1 MSLTVRP
8 LADEDLPAAWEL
20 GRLAFGGPATA
31 PDRALRPVDGLLRL
45 GAFASGPPAQL
56 LDYF

>member
-8 LADEDLPAAWEL
+8 LADDELSAAWEQ

-31 PDRALRPVDGLLRL
+31 PDRALRPGQPTALDLL
-45 GAFASGPPAQL
+45 ASGPPAQL
-56 LDYF
+56 LDHF